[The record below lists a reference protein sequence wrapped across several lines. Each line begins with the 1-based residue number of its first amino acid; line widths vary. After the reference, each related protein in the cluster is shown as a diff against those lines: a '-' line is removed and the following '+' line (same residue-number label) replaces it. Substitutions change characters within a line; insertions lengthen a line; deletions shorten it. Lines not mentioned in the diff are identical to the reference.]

1 MSFSLK
7 QLLKSGEN
15 KLLVLNIEDADFE
28 AMQMLLASCEMTHTE
43 YYLNSENPA
52 DSVVL
57 QRFEKMLERR
67 IQGEPLQYVLGEW
80 NFYTSV
86 FKVGKGVLIP
96 RPETEQL
103 VDICVSE
110 IRKNGYKTVFDLCSG
125 SGCIGISIAKE
136 CPETQVFLFEL
147 FDEALKYTR
156 TNAQNSELN
165 NLQVVKLD
173 VLNDDISVLPKTDLL
188 VSNPPYIPS
197 AEINTLQSEVL
208 REPLTALDG
217 GEDGLIFYKCIADKW
232 LDKLNDGGFVA
243 VECGEEQ
250 SEKIADMFSDK
261 LLPNQLSDIFGV
273 MRFVSG
279 VKK

>member
-261 LLPNQLSDIFGV
+261 LLPNQLSDLFGV